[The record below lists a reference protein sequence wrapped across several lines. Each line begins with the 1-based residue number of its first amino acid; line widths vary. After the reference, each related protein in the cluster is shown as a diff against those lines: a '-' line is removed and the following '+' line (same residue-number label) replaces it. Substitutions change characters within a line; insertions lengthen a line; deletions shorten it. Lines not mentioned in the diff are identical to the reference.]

1 MVKPNTKEL
10 DWLLDELVTRLVGA
24 EKAVVLSLDGLLI
37 CRSQNMSREDA
48 EHLAAMASALQSL
61 ARGAGHHFDKGQVRQ
76 TVVELDRAFLTV
88 TAAGENACLA
98 LLASDTADMAMV
110 VYEMNVLVHQVGASL
125 AADPRA
131 IVHEDLSLD
140 SSM

>member
-1 MVKPNTKEL
+1 MVKPNMKEL
-10 DWLLDELVTRLVGA
+10 DWLLDDLVTRLVGA
-24 EKAVVLSLDGLLI
+24 EKAVVLSMDGLLM
-37 CRSQNMSREDA
+37 CRSQNMSRDDA

-61 ARGAGHHFDKGQVRQ
+61 ARGAGDHFDKGRVRQ

-110 VYEMNVLVHQVGASL
+110 AYEVNVMVHQVGASL
-125 AADPRA
+125 AADPRED
-131 IVHEDLSLD
+131 VHEDLPLD
-140 SSM
+140 SRM